1 MLKKDTVISV
11 TNRDKGSVGYNIPD
25 LNNLNRQFQPGEVKE
40 VTFEEL
46 ERLSWVPG
54 GRYLLENCLMIDNE
68 DAIKELIGKTEP
80 EYYYTEE
87 DVKTLL
93 TTGTLDQFLDCLD
106 FAPQGVL
113 DMIKNLAVSM
123 PLNDVAKRKAIQDK
137 LGFNVDNAINLM
149 ADAEEDK
156 EAAPKGRRT
165 TVVKTVEKT
174 TERKAEPIKIIKKQ

>member
-1 MLKKDTVISV
+1 MLKKDTIISV
-11 TNRDKGSVGYNIPD
+11 TNRDKGNVGYNIPD

-54 GRYLLENCLMIDNE
+54 GRYLLENCLVIDNE
-68 DAIKELIGKTEP
+68 DAIEELIGKAEP

-113 DMIKNLAVSM
+113 DMIKDLAVSM

-137 LGFNVDNAINLM
+137 LGFSVDNAINLM
-149 ADAEEDK
+149 ADADEDK
-156 EAAPKGRRT
+156 KAAPKGRRT
-165 TVVKTVEKT
+165 AVVKTTEKT
-174 TERKAEPIKIIKKQ
+174 TERKAEPIKIIKK